1 MFPVEFLMRRIT
13 KAQKLVLFW
22 CNVEHYDLASV
33 NLWYWRITIYDN
45 FFDLFWIFSKIK
57 EDIILKFATKFIDK
71 VSQFSERKVVSKR
84 KLVIYIDT
92 INIQGCNSFSIQ
104 IH

>member
-22 CNVEHYDLASV
+22 WNVEHYDLASIY
-33 NLWYWRITIYDN
+33 LWYWRITIYEN
-45 FFDLFWIFSKIK
+45 FFNTIFSRALK
-57 EDIILKFATKFIDK
+57 EDDILRFVTKFIDK
-71 VSQFSERKVVSKR
+71 MNQFSETKVVSIR
-84 KLVIYIDT
+84 KLIIYIDT
-92 INIQGCNSFSIQ
+92 LNIQGCNSFSIQ